1 MQEKAVKKKWLN
13 EQHFIDLMGATNLIP
28 KPNSIKMAIHI
39 GHEKGGWKGFTVAGL
54 NFILPAV
61 FITGIL
67 AWLYKQYRQLSNIQ
81 PFVYGIKPA
90 IIAIIL
96 GPIFPL
102 AKKSFKSK
110 ELFLIGS
117 LVLIGSLFCISELKL
132 MFEAGIL
139 ALVFVTFQSH

>member
-1 MQEKAVKKKWLN
+1 
-13 EQHFIDLMGATNLIP
+13 MGATNLIP

-81 PFVYGIKPA
+81 PFVYGVKPA
-90 IIAIIL
+90 IILA
-96 GPIFPL
+96 PKFPL
-102 AKKSFKSK
+102 AKKSSKSK

-117 LVLIGSLFCISELKL
+117 LVLIRLMFGISELKL

-139 ALVFVTFQSH
+139 ALVFATFRSH